1 MEEADSRP
9 RERADAAGGLA
20 RTWLVA
26 SSRAG
31 GAGWTVGRTLVLTM
45 LTAEQLEHFR
55 ARLLRDRA
63 AAEER
68 IGERSALIPETA
80 RELAD
85 DPADL
90 GDQAALV
97 EERGDAIRG
106 NEDDRDLIE
115 RVEHALA
122 RLHEGSYGV
131 SEVSGRPI
139 PVERLEAIP
148 WATTLAGE
156 GPLDDDA

>member
-1 MEEADSRP
+1 MMTR
-9 RERADAAGGLA
+9 
-20 RTWLVA
+20 
-26 SSRAG
+26 
-31 GAGWTVGRTLVLTM
+31 
-45 LTAEQLEHFR
+45 EQLEHFR
-55 ARLLRDRA
+55 ALLLRDRA

-68 IGERSALIPETA
+68 IGERSALIPQTA

-97 EERGDAIRG
+97 EEREEAMRG
-106 NEDDRDLIE
+106 NEDDRDLLDRIQ
-115 RVEHALA
+115 RALA
-122 RLHEGSYGV
+122 RLQAGTYGV

-156 GPLDDDA
+156 GPTDDDA